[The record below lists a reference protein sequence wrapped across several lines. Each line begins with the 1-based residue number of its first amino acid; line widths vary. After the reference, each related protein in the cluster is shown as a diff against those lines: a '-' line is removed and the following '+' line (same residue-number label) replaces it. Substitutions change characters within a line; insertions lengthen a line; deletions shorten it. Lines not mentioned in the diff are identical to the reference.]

1 MYAMSAEQRWQTYC
15 GALLVLWLFT
25 LAFFTFR
32 GAVIEGQYFIA
43 LRGDLLAA
51 VQQLAQQQQSL
62 AQRLQ
67 ALEGK

>member
-1 MYAMSAEQRWQTYC
+1 MTEGQRWQAYC
-15 GALLVLWLFT
+15 GALLVLWVFT
-25 LAFFTFR
+25 VAFFWFR
-32 GAVIEGQYFIA
+32 GSLIEGQYFVA